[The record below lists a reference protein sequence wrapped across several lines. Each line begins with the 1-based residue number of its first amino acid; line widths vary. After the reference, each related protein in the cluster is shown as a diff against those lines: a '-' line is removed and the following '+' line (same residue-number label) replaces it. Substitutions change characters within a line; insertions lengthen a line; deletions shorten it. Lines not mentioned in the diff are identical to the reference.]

1 VLLIRTRT
9 ILLAITLAAAAGI
22 ATAQNGEPGRRVAFS
37 GSMGDKALLV
47 IDGQPRMLAPGAAHQ
62 GVKLI
67 GVNNGEAQLEVD
79 GRRMLLRI
87 GAEQV
92 SLGNG
97 PRPGAGSLIVLTAG
111 LGGHFTTVG
120 SINGRSVELLIDTGA
135 TTVAMSQADADR
147 LGLNYRAGQ
156 RGMAMTANG
165 PVPANRVML
174 NVVRVGDVD
183 IYNVEALVVP
193 GQMSH
198 ILLGNSYLTRFQMK
212 RENDTLTLSKR
223 P

>member
-1 VLLIRTRT
+1 MHVRRL
-9 ILLAITLAAAAGI
+9 LLATLVACTAFGAAA
-22 ATAQNGEPGRRVAFS
+22 QSGEPGRRVAFS
-37 GSMGDKALLV
+37 GSMGEKALLV
-47 IDGQPRMLAPGAAHQ
+47 IDGQPRMLAPGGTHQ

-67 GVNNGEAQLEVD
+67 AVNNGEAQVEVA

-92 SLGNG
+92 SVGDG
-97 PRPGAGSLIVLTAG
+97 PRPGAGSQIVLTAG

-120 SINGRSVELLIDTGA
+120 SINGRSVELLVDTGA

-147 LGLNYRAGQ
+147 LGIDYRSGR

-165 PVPANRVML
+165 PVPATRVML
-174 NVVRVGDVD
+174 NLIRIGDVD

>member
-1 VLLIRTRT
+1 MRRLLW
-9 ILLAITLAAAAGI
+9 AITLASIAFNAA
-22 ATAQNGEPGRRVAFS
+22 AQNGEPGRRVAFS

-47 IDGQPRMLAPGAAHQ
+47 IDGQPRMLAPGGTYR

-79 GRRMLLRI
+79 GRRMVLRI

-92 SLGNG
+92 SLGDG
-97 PRPGAGSLIVLTAG
+97 PRPGSGSQIVLTAG

-135 TTVAMSQADADR
+135 TTVAMTQADADR
-147 LGLNYRAGQ
+147 LGLAYRNGP

-174 NVVRVGDVD
+174 NLVRVGDVD

-212 RENDTLTLSKR
+212 RENDTLTLSKK

>member
-1 VLLIRTRT
+1 
-9 ILLAITLAAAAGI
+9 
-22 ATAQNGEPGRRVAFS
+22 
-37 GSMGDKALLV
+37 MGDKALLV
-47 IDGQPRMLAPGAAHQ
+47 IDGQPRMLAPGGTHQ

-67 GVNNGEAQLEVD
+67 SVNSGEAQVEVD

-92 SLGNG
+92 SLGTG
-97 PRPGAGSLIVLTAG
+97 PRPGAGSQIVLTAG

-147 LGLNYRAGQ
+147 LGLNYRTGK

-165 PVPANRVML
+165 PVPANLVML

-183 IYNVEALVVP
+183 VYNVEALVVP

-212 RENDTLTLSKR
+212 RENDTLTLLKR
-223 P
+223 F

>member
-1 VLLIRTRT
+1 MRTRT
-9 ILLAITLAAAAGI
+9 TTILFAIALATAALSAA
-22 ATAQNGEPGRRVAFS
+22 AQNGEPGRRVAFS

-92 SLGNG
+92 SLGSG
-97 PRPGAGSLIVLTAG
+97 PRPGAGSQIVLTAG

-120 SINGRSVELLIDTGA
+120 SINGRSVELLVDTGA

-147 LGLNYRAGQ
+147 IGLDYRNGK

-212 RENDTLTLSKR
+212 RENDTLTWSKR

>member
-1 VLLIRTRT
+1 VRIART
-9 ILLAITLAAAAGI
+9 LLAVTLAAAATV
-22 ATAQNGEPGRRVAFS
+22 AAAQNGEPGRRIAFS

-47 IDGQPRMLAPGAAHQ
+47 IDGQPRMLAPGGTHQ

-67 GVNNGEAQLEVD
+67 AVNNGDAQIEVD

-92 SLGNG
+92 SLGDG
-97 PRPGAGSLIVLTAG
+97 PRPGSGTQIVLTAG

-135 TTVAMSQADADR
+135 TTIAMSQADADR
-147 LGLNYRAGQ
+147 LGLNYRKGQ

-165 PVPANRVML
+165 PVPSNLVML

-223 P
+223 L

>member
-1 VLLIRTRT
+1 MQRIRRT
-9 ILLAITLAAAAGI
+9 LLAIALAAAA
-22 ATAQNGEPGRRVAFS
+22 ATVGAQSGEPGRRIAFS

-47 IDGQPRMLAPGAAHQ
+47 IDGQPRMLAPGGTHQ

-67 GVNNGEAQLEVD
+67 AVNNGDAQLEVD
-79 GRRMLLRI
+79 GRRMVLRI

-92 SLGNG
+92 SLGDS
-97 PRPGAGSLIVLTAG
+97 PRPGSGTQIVLTAG

-120 SINGRSVELLIDTGA
+120 SINGRSVEVLVDTGA

-147 LGLNYRAGQ
+147 LGLNYRNGK

-165 PVPANRVML
+165 PVPSNLVML

-223 P
+223 L

>member
-1 VLLIRTRT
+1 VRIART
-9 ILLAITLAAAAGI
+9 LLAVTLAAAATV
-22 ATAQNGEPGRRVAFS
+22 AAAQNGEPGRRIAFS

-47 IDGQPRMLAPGAAHQ
+47 IDGQPRMLAPGSTHQ

-67 GVNNGEAQLEVD
+67 AVNNGEAQLEVD

-92 SLGNG
+92 SLGDG
-97 PRPGAGSLIVLTAG
+97 PRPGSGTQIVLTAG

-135 TTVAMSQADADR
+135 TTIAMSQADADR
-147 LGLNYRAGQ
+147 LGLNYRKGQ

-165 PVPANRVML
+165 PVPSNLVML

-223 P
+223 L

>member
-1 VLLIRTRT
+1 MF
-9 ILLAITLAAAAGI
+9 AAAAIG
-22 ATAQNGEPGRRVAFS
+22 ASAQNAEPGRRVAFS

-47 IDGQPRMLAPGAAHQ
+47 IDGQPRMLAPGSAYQ

-67 GVNNGEAQLEVD
+67 GVSNGDAQIEVD

-92 SLGNG
+92 SLGTG
-97 PRPGAGSLIVLTAG
+97 PRPGAGSQIVLTAG

-120 SINGRSVELLIDTGA
+120 SINGRSVELLVDTGA

-147 LGLNYRAGQ
+147 IGLNYRNGK

-165 PVPANRVML
+165 PVPANLVML

-183 IYNVEALVVP
+183 VYNVEALVVP

-198 ILLGNSYLTRFQMK
+198 ILLGNSYLTRFQMR